1 MTPSSRHREDNA
13 STGNRLASATTV
25 TIADSFTVTMTMVP
39 GSRRRRYVQRNA
51 AVERGH
57 HIHVLLRG
65 LWVPAC
71 CGIWLSDLYTD
82 ELSSPHPFIKTPK
95 TKQRKPREPAA
106 EGGGGEGGDKPK
118 KKRKPRVRNKPT
130 EKLDEVCNNYLEGRC
145 RYGEQ
150 CRRQHVG
157 DVPQKVE
164 KVSS

>member
-1 MTPSSRHREDNA
+1 MFCCEGSGCQRVVVS
-13 STGNRLASATTV
+13 GYQICILTT
-25 TIADSFTVTMTMVP
+25 F
-39 GSRRRRYVQRNA
+39 
-51 AVERGH
+51 
-57 HIHVLLRG
+57 
-65 LWVPAC
+65 
-71 CGIWLSDLYTD
+71 LS
-82 ELSSPHPFIKTPK
+82 PPFHKNTQ